1 MLFKSATSRNM
12 ALIAGSGLIATVAA
26 TGLLLSFAYDNIRDA
41 SITEMRQIA
50 GSYAADIERSM
61 STGVELTANLR
72 SGLTAM
78 KKGGD
83 ADRARADL
91 LLKTVLEDSPSVLGT
106 WTGWE
111 PNAFDG
117 KDADFVGKEGHD
129 ATGRYVPYW
138 VRNSGKISHQALIDY
153 TIPGNGDYY
162 QLAFTQRKTVIVEPY
177 LYDIGG
183 EKVAM
188 TSIATLILWEGKAVG
203 VAGMD
208 ISLAETHKTL
218 SAVKPMGTGFLGL
231 VTGAGVIVSHP
242 DSGLTAKSIK
252 DAGDK
257 TAAWGDLIA
266 HPGDAVQTAGA
277 DGAPLISVA
286 MPVKL
291 TPDLNWYAIVS
302 VPKATVFAKL
312 YDILW
317 TAALVTGATALL
329 LGLAVWFIARK
340 FTRRIDNIIRET
352 RQIAGGDIHVA
363 LKDADARDELGDL
376 ARSLGILL
384 DSNRRKITL
393 EQEAEANR
401 DREEQERQQRS
412 VSHAAREEAIRFAVA
427 ELGHGL
433 AKLSD
438 GDMTVRLEKPFSEA
452 LDEIRKDFNVSVEKL
467 QAALLSF
474 SQNAATIQAGSEE
487 IRAAAD
493 DLARRTEQQAAS
505 VEQTAAALEEIT
517 TSVKDSTLRAE
528 EAGLRVA
535 RTKQGA
541 EHSGEIVRNAVA
553 AMSAIEESSQSI
565 SNIIGVI
572 DDIAFQTNLLALNA
586 GVEAARAGEA
596 GKGFAVVAQE
606 VRELAQRSAQAAKE
620 IKSLITS
627 SGGQVKHGVG
637 LVGETGDALRN
648 IVAEVQ
654 EIDRHVQAIVQSARE
669 QSVGLQEI
677 NTAVN
682 QMDQGTQRNASM
694 VEETNAAS
702 HTLVSEVT
710 ALSARLAQFNLGAGH
725 AAAPRL
731 QASGGGTSFAAAPVS
746 RAAAPRPA
754 PARDA
759 ASGPRSAPGNARP
772 VTSPAH
778 ALTGKLT
785 AAFGGAPS
793 ASDSSWEEF

>member
-12 ALIAGSGLIATVAA
+12 ALIAGSGLMATVAA

-41 SITEMRQIA
+41 SITEMREIA
-50 GSYAADIERSM
+50 GSYAADIQQSM
-61 STGVELTANLR
+61 SNGVQLASSLR
-72 SGLTAM
+72 SSLTAM
-78 KKGGD
+78 KKSGET
-83 ADRARADL
+83 DRAKADM
-91 LLKTVLEDSPSVLGT
+91 LLKTVLEDSPGVLGT

-129 ATGRYVPYW
+129 ATGRYIPYW
-138 VRNSGKISHQALIDY
+138 VRSGGKIDHQALMDY
-153 TIPGNGDYY
+153 TVSGTGDYY
-162 QLAFTQRKTVIVEPY
+162 QLPFTQQKTIIIEPY
-177 LYDIGG
+177 VYNVNG
-183 EKVAM
+183 ENVAM
-188 TSIATLILWEGKAVG
+188 TSIAVPIVWDGKPVG
-203 VAGMD
+203 VTGMD

-231 VTGAGVIVSHP
+231 VTAGGIIVSHP
-242 DSGLTAKSIK
+242 DETLTGKSIK

-257 TAAWGDLIA
+257 AAAWNEMIA
-266 HPGDAVQTAGA
+266 HPGRDILTTSA
-277 DGAPLISVA
+277 DGAALISVA
-286 MPVKL
+286 MPIRL

-302 VPKATVFAKL
+302 VPQATVFAKL
-312 YDILW
+312 YEILW
-317 TAALVTGATALL
+317 TAALVTGAIALL
-329 LGLAVWFIARK
+329 LGLAAWLIARK
-340 FTRRIDNIIRET
+340 FTRRIDNVIQET
-352 RQIAGGDIHVA
+352 RQIAGGNLNVV
-363 LKDADARDELGDL
+363 LKDADARDEIGDL
-376 ARSLGILL
+376 SRSLGILL
-384 DSNRRKITL
+384 DGNRRKITL

-401 DREEQERQQRS
+401 DREEEERQQRS
-412 VSHAAREEAIRFAVA
+412 VSHAAREDAIRFAVT
-427 ELGHGL
+427 ELGQGL

-438 GDMTVRLEKPFSEA
+438 GDMTVRLEKPFNET
-452 LDEIRKDFNVSVEKL
+452 LDEIRRDFNASVEKL
-467 QAALLSF
+467 QAALVSF
-474 SQNAATIQAGSEE
+474 SQNASTIQAGSEE

-528 EAGLRVA
+528 EAGSRVA

-541 EHSGEIVRNAVA
+541 ERSGEIVRNAVA

-565 SNIIGVI
+565 SSIIGVI

-637 LVGETGDALRN
+637 LVGETGEALRS

-654 EIDRHVQAIVQSARE
+654 EIDRNVQAIVQSARE

-702 HTLVSEVT
+702 HTLVSEVS
-710 ALSARLAQFNLGAGH
+710 ALSARLAQFNLGGSR

-731 QASGGGTSFAAAPVS
+731 QGNGGPTRYAATVSSAAP
-746 RAAAPRPA
+746 PRPA
-754 PARDA
+754 TAREPAGRPQS
-759 ASGPRSAPGNARP
+759 ASAHARP
-772 VTSPAH
+772 VSSPAH
-778 ALTGKLT
+778 ALTSKLT
-785 AAFGGAPS
+785 AAFGTAPPS
-793 ASDSSWEEF
+793 SDASWEEF